1 MATTITSTELDF
13 QDIKSNLKVF
23 FKQDAAFTDYNFE
36 GSGLNSLLDV
46 LSYNTHFSGLIANF
60 ALNESYLGT
69 AQLRN
74 SVVSL
79 AETLG
84 YIPGSRNSSQ
94 STIGLTINPAGG
106 QALDQTYSFQPG
118 ELVLRGSID
127 GDVYTFSNRKTITA
141 NAQGTNIYTFY
152 PFDDPDASIVVYEG
166 DEREQQY
173 LVDGSENALY
183 VIPDQNID
191 ASTAIIKVYTD
202 PGVAATGVGAY
213 TVYNDIFDVSS
224 ITDTSTLY
232 VLRESPN
239 QFYELTFGAFNAL
252 GVAPIRWKRCQ
263 RKLSYAASW
272 SQPQTESLLSDSSA
286 TLKLGDYIVS
296 PDEVTITTLTTS
308 AGGTDK
314 EDIESIRKKA
324 PFQYSAQNRMV
335 TPLDYE
341 ALILRKYGNFITDI
355 ICWGGED
362 NLPPE
367 YGTTFTSIIW
377 KDNLSSTA
385 ISELRRAIVEL
396 TDQLSVVSFNI
407 KFIAPS
413 ETYVSTKLFY
423 QYNPLLG
430 ANSQSV
436 VNIDVQKTVTNYFAV
451 NIGKFA
457 QVFRRSNLLTEVD
470 DVDPSVL
477 SSRAD
482 VTLQKRIIPVLTL
495 PENFN
500 FTFGAALKNPN
511 DLATPVVRSGF
522 FKYQNRDVYIRN
534 KLLDKVKVS
543 AEGVVPVVFDRKP
556 SNKLELV
563 DSKGVIVVDYM
574 GYYEPLTGAVQI
586 LGLNV
591 QNTNNQSNYIKVFG
605 IPANESAITPRFSGI
620 LQYDA
625 SESSV
630 NAVTVTSKV

>member
-23 FKQDAAFTDYNFE
+23 FKQDAAFSDYNFE

-94 STIGLTINPAGG
+94 STIGLTITPQEG
-106 QALDQTYSFQPG
+106 QSLDEVYSFQPG

-141 NAQGTNIYTFY
+141 DAQGTNIYTFS
-152 PFDDPDASIVVYEG
+152 PFDDPSASIIVYEG

-191 ASTAIIKVYTD
+191 ASTAIVKVYTD

-224 ITDTSTLY
+224 ITDASTLY

-252 GVAPIRWKRCQ
+252 GVAPIAGNVVNVNYLR
-263 RKLSYAASW
+263 ASGTTANGIYNFRLI
-272 SQPQTESLLSDSSA
+272 SE
-286 TLKLGDYIVS
+286 LKLGTYVVS

-308 AGGTDK
+308 AGGTNK

-367 YGTTFTSIIW
+367 YGTTFTSIIY
-377 KDNLSSTA
+377 KDNISSTA
-385 ISELRRAIVEL
+385 ISGLRRSIVEL
-396 TDQLSVVSFNI
+396 TDQLSVVSFVL
-407 KFIAPS
+407 KFVAPS
-413 ETYVSTKLFY
+413 ETYVSTNLFY

-436 VNIDVQKTVTNYFAV
+436 TDAAVQNTVTNYFAV

-495 PENFN
+495 PENQN

-511 DLATPVVRSGF
+511 DLATPVVRSAF
-522 FKYQNRDVYIRN
+522 FKFQNQDVYIRN

-543 AEGVVPVVFDRKP
+543 GEGVVPIVFDRKP
-556 SNKLELV
+556 SSKLELV
-563 DSKGVIVVDYM
+563 NNKGVVIVEYM

-586 LGLNV
+586 LNLNV
-591 QNTNNQSNYIKVFG
+591 QSTNNQFNYIKVFG

-625 SESSV
+625 VESSV

>member
-13 QDIKSNLKVF
+13 QEIKSNLKVF
-23 FKQDAAFTDYNFE
+23 FKQDAAFSDYNFE
-36 GSGLNSLLDV
+36 GSGLSSLLDV

-84 YIPGSRNSSQ
+84 YIPGTRNSSQ
-94 STIGLTINPAGG
+94 ATIGLTINPATGNN
-106 QALDQTYSFQPG
+106 LDQVYSFQPG

-127 GDVYTFSNRKTITA
+127 GDVYTFTNRKTIIA
-141 NAQGTNIYTFY
+141 DAQGTNIYTFR
-152 PFDDPDASIVVYEG
+152 PFDDPDASIIVYEG
-166 DEREQQY
+166 DEREEQY
-173 LVDGSENALY
+173 LVDGSENAIY

-202 PGVAATGVGAY
+202 PGVASTGVGAY
-213 TVYNDIFDVSS
+213 TVYNDIFNVSS
-224 ITDTSTLY
+224 ITDQSTLF

-252 GVAPIRWKRCQ
+252 GAAPIAGNVVNVNYLR
-263 RKLSYAASW
+263 ASGTITNGIYNFRLI
-272 SQPQTESLLSDSSA
+272 S
-286 TLKLGDYIVS
+286 TLKLGNYIVS
-296 PDEVTITTLTTS
+296 PDEVTITTLTSS

-341 ALILRKYGNFITDI
+341 ALILRQYGNFITDI
-355 ICWGGED
+355 MCWGGED

-385 ISELRRAIVEL
+385 IGGLRRSIIEL
-396 TDQLSVVSFNI
+396 TNELSVVSFDI
-407 KFIAPS
+407 KFTAVS

-430 ANSQSV
+430 ASSQSV
-436 VNIDVQKTVTNYFAV
+436 VDTDVQKTVSKYFAE

-482 VTLQKRIIPVLTL
+482 VILQKRIIPVLTL
-495 PENFN
+495 PENHN
-500 FTFGAALKNPN
+500 FIFGAALKNPE
-511 DLATPVVRSGF
+511 DLATPVVRSAF

-563 DSKGVIVVDYM
+563 NIKDVVIVDYI
-574 GYYEPLTGAVQI
+574 GSYDPLTGAVQI
-586 LGLNV
+586 LNLNV
-591 QNTNNQSNYIKVFG
+591 QSTNSQFNYIKVFG
-605 IPANESAITPRFSGI
+605 IPANESAITPSFGGI

-625 SESSV
+625 SASSV
-630 NAVTVTSKV
+630 NAVTVTSRV

>member
-84 YIPGSRNSSQ
+84 YIPGTRNSSQ
-94 STIGLTINPAGG
+94 ATVGLTINPGG
-106 QALDQTYSFQPG
+106 GYPFDQVYSFQPG

-127 GDVYTFSNRKTITA
+127 GDIYTFSNRKTITA
-141 NAQGTNIYTFY
+141 DAQGTNVYTFY
-152 PFDDPDASIVVYEG
+152 PFDDADASIVVYEG
-166 DEREQQY
+166 SEKNQQY

-202 PGVAATGVGAY
+202 PGVAATGIGAY

-224 ITDTSTLY
+224 ITDQSTLY

-239 QFYELTFGAFNAL
+239 EFYELTFGAFNSL
-252 GVAPIRWKRCQ
+252 GVSPIAGNVVDVNYLR
-263 RKLSYAASW
+263 ASGQIANGI
-272 SQPQTESLLSDSSA
+272 STFRLIS
-286 TLKLGDYIVS
+286 TLKLGEYVVN

-308 AGGTDK
+308 AGGTEK

-367 YGTTFTSIIW
+367 YGTTFTSIVW
-377 KDNLSSTA
+377 KDNLSSTS
-385 ISELRRAIVEL
+385 ISELRRAISDL
-396 TDQLSVVSFNI
+396 TGELSVVSFDI
-407 KFIAPS
+407 KFTAPS
-413 ETYVSTKLFY
+413 ETYVSTKLYY

-430 ANSQSV
+430 ASSQSV
-436 VNIDVQKTVTNYFAV
+436 VDASVQKTVTNYFAV

-470 DVDPSVL
+470 DTDPSVL

-495 PENFN
+495 PENQK
-500 FTFGAALKNPN
+500 FTFGSALKNP
-511 DLATPVVRSGF
+511 DELTTPVVRSGF
-522 FKYQNRDVYIRN
+522 FKYQNIDVYIRN

-543 AEGVVPVVFDRKP
+543 GEGVVPIVFDRKP

-563 DSKGVIVVDYM
+563 NTKGVVVVEYM
-574 GYYEPLTGAVQI
+574 GYYEPLTGEVEI
-586 LGLNV
+586 LNLNV

-605 IPANESAITPRFSGI
+605 VPANESAITPRFSGI
-620 LQYDA
+620 LKYDA

-630 NAVTVTSKV
+630 NAVTVTSRV

>member
-79 AETLG
+79 AESLG

-94 STIGLTINPAGG
+94 STIGLTINPSGG

-213 TVYNDIFDVSS
+213 TVYNDIFNVSS

-252 GVAPIRWKRCQ
+252 GVAPIAGNVVNVNYLR
-263 RKLSYAASW
+263 ASG
-272 SQPQTESLLSDSSA
+272 QTANGIYNFRLISE
-286 TLKLGDYIVS
+286 LKLGDYIVK
-296 PDEVTITTLTTS
+296 PQEVTITTLTTS

-436 VNIDVQKTVTNYFAV
+436 VNIDVQKTVTNYFTV
-451 NIGKFA
+451 NIGKFS

-511 DLATPVVRSGF
+511 DLATPVVRSAF

-574 GYYEPLTGAVQI
+574 GYYEPLTGAVEI
-586 LGLNV
+586 LNLNV

-605 IPANESAITPRFSGI
+605 IPANESAIIPRFSGI

>member
-84 YIPGSRNSSQ
+84 YIPGTRNSSQ
-94 STIGLTINPAGG
+94 ATVGLTINPSGG
-106 QALDQTYSFQPG
+106 YPFDQVYSFQPG

-127 GDVYTFSNRKTITA
+127 GDIYTFSNRKTITA
-141 NAQGTNIYTFY
+141 DAQGTNVYTFY
-152 PFDDPDASIVVYEG
+152 PFDDADASIVVYEG
-166 DEREQQY
+166 SEKNQQY

-202 PGVAATGVGAY
+202 PGVAATGIGAY

-224 ITDTSTLY
+224 ITDQSTLY

-239 QFYELTFGAFNAL
+239 EFYELTFGAFNSL
-252 GVAPIRWKRCQ
+252 GVSPVAGNVVDVNYLR
-263 RKLSYAASW
+263 ASGQIANGI
-272 SQPQTESLLSDSSA
+272 STFRLIS
-286 TLKLGDYIVS
+286 TLKLGEYVVN

-308 AGGTDK
+308 AGGTEK

-367 YGTTFTSIIW
+367 YGTTFTSIVW
-377 KDNLSSTA
+377 KDNLSSTS
-385 ISELRRAIVEL
+385 ISELRRAISDL
-396 TDQLSVVSFNI
+396 TGELSVVSFDI
-407 KFIAPS
+407 KFTAPS
-413 ETYVSTKLFY
+413 ETYVSTKLYY

-430 ANSQSV
+430 ASSQSV
-436 VNIDVQKTVTNYFAV
+436 VDASVQKTVTNYFAV

-470 DVDPSVL
+470 DTDPSVL

-495 PENFN
+495 PENQK
-500 FTFGAALKNPN
+500 FTFGSALKNP
-511 DLATPVVRSGF
+511 DELTTPVVRSGF
-522 FKYQNRDVYIRN
+522 FKYQNIDVYIRN

-543 AEGVVPVVFDRKP
+543 GEGVVPIVFDRKP

-563 DSKGVIVVDYM
+563 NTKGVVVVEYM
-574 GYYEPLTGAVQI
+574 GYYEPLTGEVEI
-586 LGLNV
+586 LNLNV

-605 IPANESAITPRFSGI
+605 VPANESAITPRFSGI
-620 LQYDA
+620 LKYDA

-630 NAVTVTSKV
+630 NAVTVTSRV

>member
-79 AETLG
+79 AESLG

-252 GVAPIRWKRCQ
+252 GVAPIAGNVVNVNYLR
-263 RKLSYAASW
+263 ASG
-272 SQPQTESLLSDSSA
+272 QTANGIYNFRLISE
-286 TLKLGDYIVS
+286 LKLGDYIVS

-436 VNIDVQKTVTNYFAV
+436 VNIDVQKTVSNYFAV

-574 GYYEPLTGAVQI
+574 GYYEPLTGAVEI
-586 LGLNV
+586 LNLNV

-605 IPANESAITPRFSGI
+605 IPANESAIIPRFSGI

>member
-79 AETLG
+79 AESLG

-252 GVAPIRWKRCQ
+252 GVAPIAGNVVNVNYLR
-263 RKLSYAASW
+263 ASG
-272 SQPQTESLLSDSSA
+272 QTANGIYNFRLISE
-286 TLKLGDYIVS
+286 LKLGDYKVD
-296 PDEVTITTLTTS
+296 PNEVTLTTLTTS

-341 ALILRKYGNFITDI
+341 ALILRKFGNFITDI

-377 KDNLSSTA
+377 KNNLSSTA

-436 VNIDVQKTVTNYFAV
+436 VNVDVQKTVTNYFTV

-511 DLATPVVRSGF
+511 DLATPVVRSAF

-574 GYYEPLTGAVQI
+574 GYYEPLTGAVEI
-586 LGLNV
+586 LNLNV

-605 IPANESAITPRFSGI
+605 IPANESAIIPRFSGI

>member
-23 FKQDAAFTDYNFE
+23 FKQDAAFSDYNFE

-79 AETLG
+79 AESLG
-84 YIPGSRNSSQ
+84 YIPGTRNSSQ
-94 STIGLTINPAGG
+94 ATIGLTINPAGG
-106 QALDQTYSFQPG
+106 YPFDQVYSFQPG
-118 ELVLRGSID
+118 ELILRGSMD
-127 GDVYTFSNRKTITA
+127 GDVYTFTNRKTITA
-141 NAQGTNIYTFY
+141 DAQGTNVYTFY
-152 PFDDPDASIVVYEG
+152 PFDDQDASIVVYEG
-166 DEREQQY
+166 SERNQQY

-224 ITDTSTLY
+224 ITNQSNLY

-239 QFYELTFGAFNAL
+239 QFYELTFGAFNSL
-252 GVAPIRWKRCQ
+252 GVAPIAGNVVDVNYLR
-263 RKLSYAASW
+263 ASGETANGI
-272 SQPQTESLLSDSSA
+272 STFRLIS
-286 TLKLGDYIVS
+286 TLTLGDYIVN

-308 AGGTDK
+308 SGGTEK

-367 YGTTFTSIIW
+367 YGTTFTSIVW

-385 ISELRRAIVEL
+385 ISELRRAIAEL
-396 TDQLSVVSFNI
+396 TGELSIVSFDI
-407 KFIAPS
+407 KFVAPS

-436 VNIDVQKTVTNYFAV
+436 VDASVQKTVTNYFTV

-457 QVFRRSNLLTEVD
+457 QTFRRSNLLTEVD
-470 DVDPSVL
+470 DTDPSVL

-495 PENFN
+495 PENQN
-500 FTFGAALKNPN
+500 FTFGSALKGPEEST
-511 DLATPVVRSGF
+511 DPVVRSGF

-543 AEGVVPVVFDRKP
+543 GEGVVPIVFDRKP
-556 SNKLELV
+556 SNKLEMV
-563 DSKGVIVVDYM
+563 DAKGVIVEDYM
-574 GYYEPLTGAVQI
+574 GYYEPLTGVVEI
-586 LGLNV
+586 LNLNV

-605 IPANESAITPRFSGI
+605 IPANESAIIPRFSGI
-620 LQYDA
+620 LKYDV

-630 NAVTVTSKV
+630 NAVTVTSRV

>member
-84 YIPGSRNSSQ
+84 YIPGTRNSSQ
-94 STIGLTINPAGG
+94 ATVGLTINPGG
-106 QALDQTYSFQPG
+106 GYPFDQVYSFQPG

-127 GDVYTFSNRKTITA
+127 GDIYTFSNRKTITA
-141 NAQGTNIYTFY
+141 DAQGTNVYTFY
-152 PFDDPDASIVVYEG
+152 PFDDADASIVVYEG
-166 DEREQQY
+166 SEKNQQY

-202 PGVAATGVGAY
+202 PGVAATGIGAY

-224 ITDTSTLY
+224 ITDQSTLY

-239 QFYELTFGAFNAL
+239 EFYELTFGAFNSL
-252 GVAPIRWKRCQ
+252 GVSPVAGNVVDVNYLR
-263 RKLSYAASW
+263 ASGQIANGI
-272 SQPQTESLLSDSSA
+272 STFRLIS
-286 TLKLGDYIVS
+286 TLKLGEYVVN

-308 AGGTDK
+308 AGGTEK

-367 YGTTFTSIIW
+367 YGTTFTSIVW
-377 KDNLSSTA
+377 KDNLSSTS
-385 ISELRRAIVEL
+385 ISELRRAISDL
-396 TDQLSVVSFNI
+396 TGELSVVSFDI
-407 KFIAPS
+407 KFTAPS
-413 ETYVSTKLFY
+413 ETYVSTKLYY

-430 ANSQSV
+430 ASSQSV
-436 VNIDVQKTVTNYFAV
+436 VDASVQKTVTNYFAV

-470 DVDPSVL
+470 DTDPSVL

-495 PENFN
+495 PENQK
-500 FTFGAALKNPN
+500 FTFGSALKNP
-511 DLATPVVRSGF
+511 DELTTPVVRSGF
-522 FKYQNRDVYIRN
+522 FKYQNIDVYIRN

-543 AEGVVPVVFDRKP
+543 GEGVVPIVFDRKP

-563 DSKGVIVVDYM
+563 NTKGVVVVEYM
-574 GYYEPLTGAVQI
+574 GYYEPLTGEVEI
-586 LGLNV
+586 LNLNV

-605 IPANESAITPRFSGI
+605 VPANESAITPRFSGI
-620 LQYDA
+620 LKYDA

-630 NAVTVTSKV
+630 NAVTVTSRV

>member
-23 FKQDAAFTDYNFE
+23 FKQEAAFTDYNFE

-84 YIPGSRNSSQ
+84 YIPGTRNSSQ
-94 STIGLTINPAGG
+94 STIGLTINPAVG
-106 QALDQTYSFQPG
+106 QSLDETYSFQPG
-118 ELVLRGSID
+118 EVVLRGSID
-127 GDVYTFSNRKTITA
+127 GDVYTFTNRKTLTA
-141 NAQGTNIYTFY
+141 DAQGTNIYTFR
-152 PFDDPDASIVVYEG
+152 PFDDPDASIIVYEG
-166 DEREQQY
+166 EERQQQY

-191 ASTAIIKVYTD
+191 ASTAIIKVYKD
-202 PGVAATGVGAY
+202 PGVSATGVGAY
-213 TVYNDIFDVSS
+213 TVYNNIFDVSS

-252 GVAPIRWKRCQ
+252 GIAPIAGNVVDVNYLR
-263 RKLSYAASW
+263 ASGTTANGI
-272 SQPQTESLLSDSSA
+272 STFRLIS
-286 TLKLGDYIVS
+286 TLKLGDYIVN

-341 ALILRKYGNFITDI
+341 ALILRKFGNFITDI

-367 YGTTFTSIIW
+367 YGTTFTSIIF

-413 ETYVSTKLFY
+413 ETFVSTKLFY
-423 QYNPLLG
+423 QFNPLLG

-436 VNIDVQKTVTNYFAV
+436 VNTDVQRTVTNYFTV

-495 PENFN
+495 AENFN

-522 FKYQNRDVYIRN
+522 FKYQNRNVYIRN

-543 AEGVVPVVFDRKP
+543 AEGVVPIVFDRKP

-563 DSKGVIVVDYM
+563 DTKGVIVEDYM

-591 QNTNNQSNYIKVFG
+591 QNTNNQTNYIKVFG
-605 IPANESAITPRFSGI
+605 IPANESAIIPRFSGI

-630 NAVTVTSKV
+630 NAVTVTSRV

>member
-23 FKQDAAFTDYNFE
+23 FKQEAAFTDYNFE

-84 YIPGSRNSSQ
+84 YIPGTRNSSQ
-94 STIGLTINPAGG
+94 STVGLTINPAAG
-106 QALDQTYSFQPG
+106 QSLDETYSFQPG

-127 GDVYTFSNRKTITA
+127 GNAYTFTNRKTLTA
-141 NAQGTNIYTFY
+141 DAQGTNIYTFK
-152 PFDDPDASIVVYEG
+152 PFDDPDASIIVYEG
-166 DEREQQY
+166 EERQQQY

-191 ASTAIIKVYTD
+191 ASTAIIKVYKD
-202 PGVAATGVGAY
+202 PGVSATGVGAY
-213 TVYNDIFDVSS
+213 TVYNNIFDVSS

-252 GVAPIRWKRCQ
+252 GISPIAGNVVDVNYLR
-263 RKLSYAASW
+263 ASGTTANGI
-272 SQPQTESLLSDSSA
+272 SVFRLIS
-286 TLKLGDYIVS
+286 TLKLGDYIVK

-367 YGTTFTSIIW
+367 YGTTFTSIIF

-413 ETYVSTKLFY
+413 ETFVSTKLFY
-423 QYNPLLG
+423 QFNPLLG

-436 VNIDVQKTVTNYFAV
+436 VNTDVQKTVSKYFV
-451 NIGKFA
+451 ENIGKFA

-482 VTLQKRIIPVLTL
+482 VVLQKRIIPVLTL

-522 FKYQNRDVYIRN
+522 FKYQNRNVYIRN

-543 AEGVVPVVFDRKP
+543 AEGVVPIVFDRKP
-556 SNKLELV
+556 SNKLEMV
-563 DSKGVIVVDYM
+563 DTKGVIVEDYI
-574 GYYEPLTGAVQI
+574 GNYEPLTGAVQI

-591 QNTNNQSNYIKVFG
+591 QNTNNQSNYIKIFG
-605 IPANESAITPRFSGI
+605 IPANESAIIPRFSGI
-620 LQYDA
+620 LKYDA

-630 NAVTVTSKV
+630 NAVTVTSRV

>member
-23 FKQDAAFTDYNFE
+23 FKQDAAFSDYNFE

-79 AETLG
+79 AESLG

-94 STIGLTINPAGG
+94 STIGLTINPSGG

-252 GVAPIRWKRCQ
+252 GVAPIAGNVVNVNYLR
-263 RKLSYAASW
+263 ASG
-272 SQPQTESLLSDSSA
+272 QTANGIYNFRLISE
-286 TLKLGDYIVS
+286 LKLGDYIVS

-436 VNIDVQKTVTNYFAV
+436 VNTDVQKTVTNYFTV

-511 DLATPVVRSGF
+511 DLATPVVRSAF

-574 GYYEPLTGAVQI
+574 GYYEPLTGAVEI
-586 LGLNV
+586 LNLNV

-605 IPANESAITPRFSGI
+605 IPANESAIIPRFSGI

>member
-79 AETLG
+79 AESLG

-252 GVAPIRWKRCQ
+252 GVAPIAGNVVNVNYLR
-263 RKLSYAASW
+263 ASG
-272 SQPQTESLLSDSSA
+272 QTANGIYNFRLISE
-286 TLKLGDYIVS
+286 LKLGDYIVS

-436 VNIDVQKTVTNYFAV
+436 VNIDVQKTVSNYFAV

-511 DLATPVVRSGF
+511 DQPTPVVRSAF

-574 GYYEPLTGAVQI
+574 GYYEPLTGAVEI
-586 LGLNV
+586 LNLNV

-605 IPANESAITPRFSGI
+605 IPANESAIIPRFSGI

>member
-79 AETLG
+79 AESLG

-94 STIGLTINPAGG
+94 STIGLTINPSGG

-252 GVAPIRWKRCQ
+252 GVAPIAGNVVNVNYLR
-263 RKLSYAASW
+263 ASG
-272 SQPQTESLLSDSSA
+272 QTANGIYNFRLISE
-286 TLKLGDYIVS
+286 LKLGDYIVS

-396 TDQLSVVSFNI
+396 TDQLSIVSFNI

-436 VNIDVQKTVTNYFAV
+436 VNTDVQKTVTNYFAV

-511 DLATPVVRSGF
+511 DLATPVVRSAF

-563 DSKGVIVVDYM
+563 DSKGVIVIDYM
-574 GYYEPLTGAVQI
+574 GYYEPLTGAVEI
-586 LGLNV
+586 LNLNV

-605 IPANESAITPRFSGI
+605 IPANESAIIPRFSGI

>member
-252 GVAPIRWKRCQ
+252 GVAPIAGNVVNVNYLRSKR
-263 RKLSYAASW
+263 
-272 SQPQTESLLSDSSA
+272 SQPQTESIISDSSA

-563 DSKGVIVVDYM
+563 DTKGVIVEDYM

-586 LGLNV
+586 LRS
-591 QNTNNQSNYIKVFG
+591 QC
-605 IPANESAITPRFSGI
+605 
-620 LQYDA
+620 
-625 SESSV
+625 
-630 NAVTVTSKV
+630 SKH

>member
-79 AETLG
+79 AESLG

-252 GVAPIRWKRCQ
+252 GVAPIAGNVVNVNYLR
-263 RKLSYAASW
+263 ASG
-272 SQPQTESLLSDSSA
+272 QTANGIYNFRLISE
-286 TLKLGDYIVS
+286 LKLGDYIVS

-436 VNIDVQKTVTNYFAV
+436 VNIDVQKTVTNYFTV

-574 GYYEPLTGAVQI
+574 GYYEPLTGAVEI
-586 LGLNV
+586 LNLNV

-605 IPANESAITPRFSGI
+605 IPANESAIIPRFSGI